1 MKLNITEKTSNADI
15 LDSIEAN
22 ANAILDKVKSIRKG

>member
-22 ANAILDKVKSIRKG
+22 AKAILDITFS